1 MSSSFTAVLKPIPI
15 RSRFKTIYYN
25 KILGKCVET
34 CLMIYRKT
42 IKELIIL
49 VGVSVILAL
58 AVNHLSPRGIA
69 LVGQWE
75 TAKGVMTADAMDD
88 DKYRIAEID
97 RVTDAAKIFY
107 DDDTLFVDA
116 RSTED
121 YESGHIPGAV
131 SLPVGQFDERIEVF
145 MKQVPLDQPIVTYC
159 SGRTCEDSHQLARLL
174 MEAGFSEV
182 RIFIDGF
189 PGWQAEGYP
198 ID

>member
-1 MSSSFTAVLKPIPI
+1 ML
-15 RSRFKTIYYN
+15 N
-25 KILGKCVET
+25 
-34 CLMIYRKT
+34 RKT
-42 IKELIIL
+42 IKEIIIL
-49 VGVSVILAL
+49 VGVAVTLAL
-58 AVNHLSPRGIA
+58 VVNHLSPRGIA

-75 TAKGVMTADAMDD
+75 TAKGVIAANVKDENG
-88 DKYRIAEID
+88 YRIAEID

-107 DDDTLFVDA
+107 DGDTLFVDA

-131 SLPVGQFDERIEVF
+131 SFPVGQFDERIESF
-145 MKQVPLDQPIVTYC
+145 MNQYPLDQPIVTYC

-189 PGWQAEGYP
+189 PGWQVEGYP